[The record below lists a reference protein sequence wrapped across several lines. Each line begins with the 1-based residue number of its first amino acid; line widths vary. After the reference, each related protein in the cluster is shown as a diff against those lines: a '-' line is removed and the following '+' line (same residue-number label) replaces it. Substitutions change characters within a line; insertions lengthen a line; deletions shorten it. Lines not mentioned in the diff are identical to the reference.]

1 MNKKIIGHI
10 AMFSSQLIFGINNP
24 VSKTL
29 MPAVVDGFTLSFLRM
44 VGACLLFWLISLF
57 TPKEHVP
64 TRDIFLLAGAALF
77 GIVGNQ
83 VSFIIGLSQTT
94 TITASLL
101 VMTTPILTM
110 LGAALVLK
118 EPITHKKVLGVLM
131 GATGAILLVL
141 NTQRTPGENSL
152 LGIGFHLLS
161 CLSFATY
168 LTVFKNLI
176 GRYSPVTLMKWMFL
190 FAAIIC
196 IPICGKSVLATDF
209 TAISPNGY
217 LRLIYV
223 ITFAT
228 VLAYTLIP
236 IGQKNIR
243 PTTVSMYNYVQPVVV
258 TVISVVSGMGTF
270 GWMELAATILV
281 FSGVYVVT
289 QSKSRAQL
297 DAEQALKET
306 QNKQQDA

>member
-1 MNKKIIGHI
+1 MNKKITGHI

-29 MPAVVDGFTLSFLRM
+29 MPSVVDGLTLSFLRM
-44 VGACLLFWLISLF
+44 AGACVLFWFISLF

-64 TRDIFLLAGAALF
+64 TKDILLLAGAALF

-83 VSFIIGLSQTT
+83 VSFIIGLSHTT

-141 NTQRTPGENSL
+141 DTRHSQGENSL

-176 GRYSPVTLMKWMFL
+176 GRYSSVTLIKWMFL
-190 FAAIIC
+190 FATIIC
-196 IPICGKSVLATDF
+196 IPICGKSTLATDF
-209 TAISPNGY
+209 ASISLNGY

-223 ITFAT
+223 VCFAT

-258 TVISVVSGMGTF
+258 TVISVILGMGTF
-270 GWMELAATILV
+270 GWIEFGATLLV
-281 FSGVYVVT
+281 FGGVYVVT

-297 DAEQALKET
+297 EAEQALKQA
-306 QNKQQDA
+306 QNEQ